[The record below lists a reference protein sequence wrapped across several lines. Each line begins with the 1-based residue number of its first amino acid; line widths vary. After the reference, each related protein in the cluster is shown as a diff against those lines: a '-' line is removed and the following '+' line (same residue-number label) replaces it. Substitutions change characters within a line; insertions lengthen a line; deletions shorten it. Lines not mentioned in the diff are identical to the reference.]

1 MKCLPKQIK
10 PLINDR
16 GKTLVKV
23 GNNRLV
29 DNKIMFC
36 FSFFNG
42 SSIIEGDFN
51 NYYAS
56 TSDATKAI
64 SDFFQTIKNISNY
77 NANQFFSPAIKKQ
90 FHYNEFDDN
99 EVIDRI
105 ENILINGYHFSREKV
120 DEFERMYFEFS
131 FSNGKRV
138 IGTKLDSNVFE
149 ILFIDCNHMV
159 CLNSSRFVKNKM
171 NYSCPSLFEKINN
184 GIESTELFGKDLLYM
199 LIDAAKKGEYKS
211 LEDFLKDYDELF
223 NNE

>member
-105 ENILINGYHFSREKV
+105 ENILSCTHQQIGNYLNTINDTV
-120 DEFERMYFEFS
+120 VAVERYFNERYSPAYIVSETMPTNQQDTDFW
-131 FSNGKRV
+131 FQV
-138 IGTKLDSNVFE
+138 TGT
-149 ILFIDCNHMV
+149 I
-159 CLNSSRFVKNKM
+159 
-171 NYSCPSLFEKINN
+171 
-184 GIESTELFGKDLLYM
+184 
-199 LIDAAKKGEYKS
+199 A
-211 LEDFLKDYDELF
+211 
-223 NNE
+223 